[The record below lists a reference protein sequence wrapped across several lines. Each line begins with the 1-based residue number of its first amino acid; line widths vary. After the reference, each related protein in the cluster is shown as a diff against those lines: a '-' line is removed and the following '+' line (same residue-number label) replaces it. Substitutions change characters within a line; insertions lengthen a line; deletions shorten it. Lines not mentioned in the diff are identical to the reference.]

1 MFSCFLTPANLKYTN
16 NYLIFHLSTQSGEYL
31 FFLKLI
37 YISLLAVGN
46 NYKKS
51 AIGCR
56 LWIPY
61 IYMYQVYESNLLFL
75 FFENVNGKAT
85 CFPKVVKYSGILV
98 RERDKFWHRTPKIRG
113 FYSIKLIQ
121 HVVRITKKWR
131 WINISMKII
140 VMFVWEIIAY
150 C

>member
-1 MFSCFLTPANLKYTN
+1 MLTPVNLKYTN

-37 YISLLAVGN
+37 YISWLAVGN

-56 LWIPY
+56 IWIPY
-61 IYMYQVYESNLLFL
+61 IYMYQVFESNLLFL

-85 CFPKVVKYSGILV
+85 CFPEVVSILV
-98 RERDKFWHRTPKIRG
+98 IWCVKGTNFDIEHQQLGVF
-113 FYSIKLIQ
+113 IQ
-121 HVVRITKKWR
+121 L
-131 WINISMKII
+131 N
-140 VMFVWEIIAY
+140 
-150 C
+150 

>member
-1 MFSCFLTPANLKYTN
+1 MLTPVNLKYTN

-46 NYKKS
+46 NYKQS

-56 LWIPY
+56 ILIPY

-98 RERDKFWHRTPKIRG
+98 RERDKF
-113 FYSIKLIQ
+113 
-121 HVVRITKKWR
+121 
-131 WINISMKII
+131 
-140 VMFVWEIIAY
+140 
-150 C
+150 